1 MISPDAASLVI
12 AVTRGL
18 VKLGGRVDLVLAE
31 KEVTT
36 GALAIP
42 MPAVKLPKVT
52 RATKVE
58 KLQAYLDDTAGRSPD
73 PLYPNRKAI
82 ADLVA
87 KAEVENVGDEIDAVF
102 ERIFPGQALAS
113 VVDPD
118 TEFLNALGARLPT
131 LDLSNLDTRLACFY
145 CAAGRDTR
153 QIDYPARVALL
164 VADVFAEFAA
174 ENTALIVRDER
185 ARAVVQSVVERLAK
199 PQLEDFTAWSPLLRH
214 TLGATMD
221 GLLVNHDALAGAKPW
236 LDAVL
241 DALALARDE
250 AEDGEDFVT
259 GLVRGK
265 GYRTLLASGLTVAG
279 ERLSA
284 DGASPYKQ
292 IAADVLKAAAPLSM
306 QGSASFNDFFQD
318 NWGDL
323 MRAGLAAVDRYG
335 PQLLEGEKPIVREA
349 TLALVGELARTPNA
363 SLFSGET
370 LYGIANAVIGNV
382 ASRPEL
388 VAPGTPWLTELV
400 GAFAK
405 LAGDQGLQ
413 QSLTRE
419 GLRNAFRTAALVLGR
434 HPELLADQ
442 PAARVEMIGTVLRSV
457 GAAGTV
463 DAKTLATSAIG
474 AVLTRIGEQPQLLD
488 TRYAAILSGFAGE
501 VATRVGEGTLGR
513 AQATDVID
521 AAAAAVLRNPDLYA
535 KLEGKVATAVLNGVM
550 RGSQTSQ
557 LKLLGGHL
565 LVETLAE
572 TLRAVAVR
580 GRDLVEAKTEE
591 AFATKVADT
600 VSAGLALSNRE
611 LGRRLDVTGVPLV
624 LAGLVAAVARGEI
637 DSVDASDAKFQAVF
651 GLLAE
656 ATIGTMHGQEKA
668 R

>member
-18 VKLGGRVDLVLAE
+18 IKLGGRADLLLAE
-31 KEVTT
+31 KAVTG

-42 MPAVKLPKVT
+42 MPVVVMPEVS
-52 RATKVE
+52 RAIKVE
-58 KLQAYLDDTAGRSPD
+58 RLKRYLDETAGRSPD
-73 PLYPNRKAI
+73 PLHPTRKAM

-87 KAEVENVGDEIDAVF
+87 KAEEQNVGDEIDAVF
-102 ERIFPGQALAS
+102 ERIFPSQALAS

-118 TEFLNALGARLPT
+118 TEFLKALGTRLPT
-131 LDLSNLDTRLACFY
+131 LDLSNPDTRLACFY
-145 CAAGRDTR
+145 CAAGRDAR

-164 VADVFAEFAA
+164 VADVFAEFAN

-221 GLLVNHDALAGAKPW
+221 GLIANRDALASAKPW

-250 AEDGEDFVT
+250 AENGEDFVT

-265 GYRTLLASGLTVAG
+265 GYRTLLASGLTIAG

-292 IAADVLKAAAPLSM
+292 IAADVLKAAAPLSKK
-306 QGSASFNDFFQD
+306 GSESFNDFFQD

-323 MRAGLAAVDRYG
+323 MRAGLASVERYG
-335 PQLLEGEKPIVREA
+335 PRLLQGEKPIVREA
-349 TLALVGELARTPNA
+349 MLALVGELARTPNA

-370 LYGIANAVIGNV
+370 LYGIASAVIGNV
-382 ASRPEL
+382 ASKPEL
-388 VAPGTPWLTELV
+388 VAPGKPWLTDLV
-400 GAFAK
+400 SSFAK
-405 LAGDQGLQ
+405 VASDQGLQ

-419 GLRNAFRTAALVLGR
+419 GLRDAFRNAALVLGR

-442 PAARVEMIGTVLRSV
+442 PAARVEMIGAVLRSV

-463 DAKTLATSAIG
+463 DAKALAASAIG

-501 VATRVGEGTLGR
+501 VAMQVGKGTLGSI
-513 AQATDVID
+513 QATDMID
-521 AAAAAVLRNPDLYA
+521 AAAAAVLRNPDLFA
-535 KLEGKVATAVLNGVM
+535 KLEGKVATAVLSGVM
-550 RGSQTSQ
+550 QGSQASQ
-557 LKLLGGHL
+557 LKLLGGNL

-572 TLRAVAVR
+572 TLRVVAVR
-580 GRDLVEAKTEE
+580 GRDMVETKTEE
-591 AFATKVADT
+591 ALVTKVADT

-611 LGRRLDVTGVPLV
+611 LGRRLDVTCVPLV

-637 DSVDASDAKFQAVF
+637 KSLDASDAKFQAVF

-656 ATIGTMHGQEKA
+656 AAIGTMHGKEKA
-668 R
+668 